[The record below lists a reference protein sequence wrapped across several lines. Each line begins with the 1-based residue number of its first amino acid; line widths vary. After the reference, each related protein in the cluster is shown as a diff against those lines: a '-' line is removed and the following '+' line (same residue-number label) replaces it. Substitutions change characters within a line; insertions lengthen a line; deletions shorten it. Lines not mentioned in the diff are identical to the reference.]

1 MRTSLLVLL
10 AACTGGLDKYG
21 YDSNPGQDLDS
32 VDSGGP
38 ADTADET
45 GAPPDENAAPVADA
59 GDDLEVHTLDV
70 VALDGSG
77 SADPDGDP
85 IDYLWVLTDAPT
97 GSVAT
102 LINDRFV
109 DAQFIP
115 DVAGVYTVSLTVS
128 DPDDLSD
135 EDVVEIVAVD
145 TNGDPVAN
153 AGPDQTVSPGA
164 TVYLDGSGS
173 ADPDGDSL
181 YFAWTMTS
189 RPGGSAAALAGG
201 TTSAPSFVADVAGIY
216 QVSLTVSDGAN
227 YSSAD
232 LVTVTASDGG
242 SGGGSD
248 CGCRAGPGGAA
259 GALPLVVVG
268 LAGLLGARRRR

>member
-38 ADTADET
+38 ADTADDT

-59 GDDLEVHTLDV
+59 GGDLEVHTLDV
-70 VALDGSG
+70 VA
-77 SADPDGDP
+77 
-85 IDYLWVLTDAPT
+85 
-97 GSVAT
+97 
-102 LINDRFV
+102 
-109 DAQFIP
+109 
-115 DVAGVYTVSLTVS
+115 
-128 DPDDLSD
+128 
-135 EDVVEIVAVD
+135 
-145 TNGDPVAN
+145 
-153 AGPDQTVSPGA
+153 
-164 TVYLDGSGS
+164 LDGSGS